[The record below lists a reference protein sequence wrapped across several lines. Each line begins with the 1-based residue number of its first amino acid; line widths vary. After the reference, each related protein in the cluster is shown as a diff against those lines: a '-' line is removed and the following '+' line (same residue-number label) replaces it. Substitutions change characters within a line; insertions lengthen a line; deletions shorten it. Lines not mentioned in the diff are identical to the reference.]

1 MTESATYLLVHAGGR
16 PFGLGV
22 EDVLEVRDPG
32 EVAPVPAL
40 APAMRGVES
49 VPTGIVPVLHLAAL
63 LDGAP
68 CPDARGAT
76 LVIARLGERYVGLEV
91 DAADVVRREPLLA
104 PGADALPWVRAIAS
118 GDDGYVPLLD
128 LSALE
133 ARLTESVS

>member
-49 VPTGIVPVLHLAAL
+49 VPTGIIPVLHLAAL

-118 GDDGYVPLLD
+118 GGDGYVPLLD